1 MVVRCTARG
10 AWSLACPLVAAPA
23 IELLTPLGMRAA
35 HVAAAT
41 LRITVPVDMT
51 TAIVPGGTG
60 MVVDGWRGKRRAMV
74 AR

>member
-1 MVVRCTARG
+1 VYGSRC
-10 AWSLACPLVAAPA
+10 LVTRVPAGGGPRDRAPD
-23 IELLTPLGMRAA
+23 PLGMRAA

-41 LRITVPVDMT
+41 FRITVPVDMT